1 MRKLLA
7 GLAITMGAVSTVQAQ
22 SQDLQTNADPNAG
35 RELAASCAAC
45 HGQQGISMIGSFP
58 NQAGQQMSY
67 LAKQIMDIRDGRREV
82 AQMAGQVDAFSDQDA
97 WDVAAYLAN
106 MDPNIGQA
114 KDDAELL
121 ARGETLYRAGDIGK
135 GIPACTACHTP
146 TGQGIGTA
154 VYPALSGQHAEYTVS
169 TLQDFA
175 SGERDNDPNNI
186 MGDIASKMSDRDMEA
201 VANYV
206 LGLH

>member
-7 GLAITMGAVSTVQAQ
+7 GLAITMGAVGTVQAQ
-22 SQDLQTNADPNAG
+22 SQDLQANADPNAG
-35 RELAASCAAC
+35 REMAASCAAC
-45 HGQQGISMIGSFP
+45 HGQQGISMVGAFP

-82 AQMAGQVDAFSDQDA
+82 AQMAGQVDDFSDQDA
-97 WDVAAYLAN
+97 WDVAAYFAN
-106 MDPNIGQA
+106 MEPNIGQA
-114 KDDAELL
+114 VDDAELL
-121 ARGETLYRAGDIGK
+121 ARGQELYRAGDMGK
-135 GIPACTACHTP
+135 GIPACTACHSP

-175 SGERDNDPNNI
+175 AGIRHNDPNAI
-186 MGDIASKMSDRDMEA
+186 MRDIASKMSDRDMEA

>member
-7 GLAITMGAVSTVQAQ
+7 GLAITMGAVGTVQAQ
-22 SQDLQTNADPNAG
+22 SQDLQANADPSAG
-35 RELAASCAAC
+35 EEMAASCAAC
-45 HGQQGISMIGSFP
+45 HGQEGISSVGAFP

-82 AQMAGQVDAFSDQDA
+82 AQMAGQVDDFSDQDA
-97 WDVAAYLAN
+97 WDVAAYFAE
-106 MDPNIGQA
+106 MEPNVGQA
-114 KDDAELL
+114 EDDAELL
-121 ARGETLYRAGDIGK
+121 ARGQELYRAGDIGK
-135 GIPACTACHTP
+135 GIPACTACHSP
-146 TGQGIGTA
+146 TGQGLGTA

-175 SGERDNDPNNI
+175 AGIRHNDPNAI
-186 MGDIASKMSDRDMEA
+186 MRDIASKMSDRDMEA

>member
-7 GLAITMGAVSTVQAQ
+7 VLAITMGAVGTVQAQ
-22 SQDLQTNADPNAG
+22 SEDLRSNADPSAG
-35 RELAASCAAC
+35 EEMAASCAAC
-45 HGQQGISMIGSFP
+45 HGQEGISSVGSFP

-67 LAKQIMDIRDGRREV
+67 LAKQIMDIRDGHREV
-82 AQMAGQVDAFSDQDA
+82 AQMAGQVDDFSDQDA
-97 WDVAAYLAN
+97 WDVAAYFAE
-106 MDPNIGQA
+106 MEPNVGQA
-114 KDDAELL
+114 EDDAELL
-121 ARGETLYRAGDIGK
+121 ARGQELYRAGDIGL
-135 GIPACTACHTP
+135 GIPACSSCHSP
-146 TGQGIGTA
+146 TGQGLGTA

-175 SGERDNDPNNI
+175 AGERHNDPNAI
-186 MGDIASKMSDRDMEA
+186 MRDIASKLSDRDMEA

>member
-7 GLAITMGAVSTVQAQ
+7 GLAITMGAVGTVQAQ
-22 SQDLQTNADPNAG
+22 SQDLQANADPNAG
-35 RELAASCAAC
+35 RELATSCAAC
-45 HGQQGISMIGSFP
+45 HGQQGISMVGSFP

-82 AQMAGQVDAFSDQDA
+82 AQMAGQVDEFSDQDA

-121 ARGETLYRAGDIGK
+121 ARGEELYRAGDMSK

-175 SGERDNDPNNI
+175 AGVRRNDPNSI
-186 MGDIASKMSDRDMEA
+186 MRDIASKMSDRDMEA